1 MAEQRNPLREW
12 RGKRLQSEAAVLINC
27 DLATYIALE
36 MAPSKIRIT
45 SANVLLVQAVTKIPL
60 ATLIDYFEQ
69 KEVSNVNG

>member
-1 MAEQRNPLREW
+1 MEKQYNPLKSW
-12 RGKRLQSEAAVLINC
+12 RGNRLQSEAAFLLGC

-45 SANVLLVQAVTKIPL
+45 SENVLRVQSATSIPM

-69 KEVSNVNG
+69 KESV